1 MGSSVPLSTAT
12 SPHHV
17 QAHCCPC
24 LPCVVV
30 AVASAEPRYAKLQ
43 NKLSCGLDQV
53 IMCEGEIE
61 NAWNQCWNAAS
72 IQDCI
77 NGVLGASDCKQC
89 VCDVLEWL
97 GLMTC

>member
-1 MGSSVPLSTAT
+1 MGSSVSLSSAT
-12 SPHHV
+12 PHHHV

-24 LPCVVV
+24 LAFVV

-43 NKLSCGLDQV
+43 NKLACSLDQV

-61 NAWNQCWNAAS
+61 NAWNQCWDAAS

-77 NGVLGASDCKQC
+77 NGVLAASDCKQC